1 MHDAGRFFAY
11 AVCRK
16 ALSSVCRLDSGWG
29 VLLDAGEGS
38 WGSLVRMYG
47 HKAAFDQVLHRT
59 CLHFV
64 TLRSY
69 TAFGIDF
76 TLS

>member
-1 MHDAGRFFAY
+1 MCACRF
-11 AVCRK
+11 VTHPLCRK

-47 HKAAFDQVLHRT
+47 YKAAFDQVLHREL
-59 CLHFV
+59 LHFV
-64 TLRSY
+64 TLKSCP
-69 TAFGIDF
+69 AFG
-76 TLS
+76 T